1 MTSELKVDKI
11 TPASGTS
18 LEVGSSGDT
27 VTLAS
32 GASSSGFG
40 ATLTGSTNNTVVTV
54 TGANAMQGESNLT
67 YDGSTLTVKPASNVH
82 QLKLEQNN
90 ATDYWSFHADSGG
103 GPLSFNR
110 YTGGAETEKMNISSD
125 GIFTVVNRIIV
136 EADVSS
142 NSKINAEFGGNS
154 ENGQYFNDKDGASHA
169 RYIGFERSG
178 TLIGQIKRD
187 GTNDA
192 ISYVTSSDY
201 RLKDGIV
208 DKTDG
213 IEKLKQLKPRKFY
226 WKSNTDK
233 TLVDGFLAH
242 EVSDI
247 VPEAISGEKDAMT
260 KEVLYTANDSLPEG
274 KNIGD
279 VKEESKI
286 DPQGI
291 DQSKLVPLLTAALKE
306 AITKIETLEARVQA
320 LESA

>member
-125 GIFTVVNRIIV
+125 GIFTVVNRIVV

-306 AITKIETLEARVQA
+306 AITKIETLEAKVEA
-320 LESA
+320 LENA